1 MSLGGGDSPSDTT
14 YATQFQRE
22 APQIEADKLGLMGTA
37 REVTRFGMN
46 PWELANKDAKFGED
60 DDFGKY
66 RYKGVQ
72 DPTTGKWGPQ
82 GADDYRWD
90 AAKGEG
96 KMFGDLTREQ
106 RTQEGAIKIPEQQVQ
121 PFHRQQQ
128 EAFDMADQGIGKF
141 QGLLN
146 QSQDFANKATQ
157 QYDPTG
163 QTAGQV
169 GYQDYMNP
177 YQDQVIA
184 GIEQQFGQ
192 AQAGAGL
199 SAAQSGAFGGGR
211 EGIQRAQL
219 GTQQALAVGQAN
231 AQNYGQAQQQAQ
243 QQFAGQMGRYGEA
256 AGQMAGLAGQQQQ
269 QTQGDIASMMSA
281 GSVQQQLGQQ
291 GLDAKYRAN
300 LQNLYEPYQRLGFTS
315 DIYQG
320 MPTSAMATSMGTAPG
335 TNPLAQGL
343 GAGITALAGAQYGQS

>member
-1 MSLGGGDSPSDTT
+1 MSFGGGDSPTDTT

-37 REVTRFGMN
+37 RELTRFGMN
-46 PWELANKDAKFGED
+46 PWELSNRDAKFGD

-66 RYKGVQ
+66 EYKG
-72 DPTTGKWGPQ
+72 PAGGAIAPGTKW
-82 GADDYRWD
+82 
-90 AAKGEG
+90 E
-96 KMFGDLTREQ
+96 DLDREQ
-106 RTQEGAIKIPEQQVQ
+106 RTQQGRPGGAPLPTQDVVDFTQ
-121 PFHRQQQ
+121 RQKQ
-128 EAFDMADQGIGKF
+128 AFDMASEGIGGFKPF
-141 QGLLN
+141 LN
-146 QSQDFANKATQ
+146 KAQDFANMATG

-163 QTAGQV
+163 QTPGQV

-177 YQDQVIA
+177 YQDEVIA

-192 AQAGAGL
+192 ARAGAGL
-199 SAAQSGAFGGGR
+199 SAAQTGAFGGGR
-211 EGIQRAQL
+211 EGIQRAAL
-219 GTQQALAVGQAN
+219 DTQQAQTVGQAQ

-243 QQFAGQMGRYGEA
+243 QQFASQMGRYGEA
-256 AGQMAGLAGQQQQ
+256 AQQMAGLGGQQQQ
-269 QTQGDIASMMSA
+269 QTQGDIASLMSA
-281 GSVQQQLGQQ
+281 GSVEQQRLQQQA
-291 GLDAKYRAN
+291 DAKYRAD

-343 GAGITALAGAQYGQS
+343 GAGITALAGASYGQT

>member
-1 MSLGGGDSPSDTT
+1 MSFGGGDSPSDTT

-37 REVTRFGMN
+37 RELTRFGMN
-46 PWELANKDAKFGED
+46 PWELKNREAKFGD
-60 DDFGKY
+60 DDYGKY
-66 RYKGVQ
+66 AYQGDDNRY
-72 DPTTGKWGPQ
+72 
-82 GADDYRWD
+82 
-90 AAKGEG
+90 AKGTEW
-96 KMFGDLTREQ
+96 DTLNRQQ
-106 RTQEGAIKIPEQQVQ
+106 RTEEGGIDIPKQDVQ
-121 PFHRQQQ
+121 PFNLQQQ
-128 EAFDMADQGIGKF
+128 KAFDLADQGIGGFKPF
-141 QGLLN
+141 LN
-146 QSQDFANKATQ
+146 QAQDFANMATQ

-169 GYQDYMNP
+169 GYQQYMNP
-177 YQDQVIA
+177 YQDEVIA
-184 GIEQQFGQ
+184 GIEQQFGK

-199 SAAQSGAFGGGR
+199 SAAQTGAFGGGR
-211 EGIQRAQL
+211 EGIQRAEL
-219 GTQQALAVGQAN
+219 GRQQAQTVGQAQ

-243 QQFAGQMGRYGEA
+243 QQFASQMGRYGEA
-256 AGQMAGLAGQQQQ
+256 AQQMAGLGGQQQQ
-269 QTQGDIASMMSA
+269 QAQGDIASLMSA
-281 GSVQQQLGQQ
+281 GSVQQQLKQQ
-291 GLDAKYRAN
+291 ELDASYRAD

>member
-1 MSLGGGDSPSDTT
+1 MSFGGGDSPSDTT

-37 REVTRFGMN
+37 RELTRFGMN
-46 PWELANKDAKFGED
+46 PWELSNKDAKFGDED
-60 DDFGKY
+60 YGKY
-66 RYKGVQ
+66 QYDAEG
-72 DPTTGKWGPQ
+72 GP
-82 GADDYRWD
+82 Y
-90 AAKGEG
+90 AKGTEW
-96 KMFGDLTREQ
+96 DTLSRQQ
-106 RTQEGAIKIPEQQVQ
+106 RTEEGGIDIPKQDVQ
-121 PFHRQQQ
+121 PFTERQNR
-128 EAFDMADQGIGKF
+128 AFRMADEGIGTF
-141 QGLLN
+141 QGLLD
-146 QSQDFANKATQ
+146 QSQSFAQKATE

-163 QTAGQV
+163 KTPGQK
-169 GYQDYMNP
+169 GYQEYMNP

-199 SAAQSGAFGGGR
+199 SAAQTGAFGGGR

-219 GTQQALAVGQAN
+219 RTQQAQTVGQAQ

-243 QQFAGQMGRYGEA
+243 QQFASQMGRYGEA
-256 AGQMAGLAGQQQQ
+256 AGQMAGLAGQGQQQ
-269 QTQGDIASMMSA
+269 RQADIASMMSA
-281 GSVQQQLGQQ
+281 GSVEQQLKQQ
-291 GLDAKYRAN
+291 ELDASYRAN

-343 GAGITALAGAQYGQS
+343 GAFTAMTAGASFNQ

>member
-1 MSLGGGDSPSDTT
+1 MSFGGGDSPSDTT

-37 REVTRFGMN
+37 REMTRFGMN
-46 PWELANKDAKFGED
+46 PWELSNAEAEFGD
-60 DDFGKY
+60 DDYGKY
-66 RYKGVQ
+66 RYMGDQYTGELDAQGNKIV
-72 DPTTGKWGPQ
+72 DP
-82 GADDYRWD
+82 RWD
-90 AAKGEG
+90 VAGGQG
-96 KMFGDLTREQ
+96 KMFSELSRKE
-106 RTQEGAIKIPEQQVQ
+106 RTQEGQIDIPAQDIV
-121 PFHRQQQ
+121 PFTERQNR
-128 EAFDMADQGIGKF
+128 AFRMADQGIGGF
-141 QGLLN
+141 QSLLD
-146 QSQDFANKATQ
+146 QSQAFAKKATG

-163 QTAGQV
+163 TTPGQV
-169 GYQDYMNP
+169 GYQEYMNP

-199 SAAQSGAFGGGR
+199 SAAQTGAFGGGR
-211 EGIQRAQL
+211 EGIQRAEL
-219 GTQQALAVGQAN
+219 GRQQALAVGQAD

-243 QQFAGQMGRYGEA
+243 QQFASQMGRYGEA

-281 GSVQQQLGQQ
+281 GSVEQQRLQQ
-291 GLDAKYRAN
+291 IEDSKYRAG
-300 LQNLYEPYQRLGFTS
+300 LQNLYEPYQRLGFTG

-320 MPTSAMATSMGTAPG
+320 YPTSAMATSMGTAPG

-343 GAGITALAGAQYGQS
+343 GAGITALAGAQFGQ